1 MLLLISARVIVG
13 EWEGILTLSDSH
25 LKGRGGSVQMSRAMT
40 DYSDFITD
48 MKLMDLP
55 LLGGCFTWSND
66 LSMSRIECVAL
77 TNHT

>member
-13 EWEGILTLSDSH
+13 EWEGILTLVRFPFER
-25 LKGRGGSVQMSRAMT
+25 KGSVPMSRAMT
-40 DYSDFITD
+40 DYSDIITD